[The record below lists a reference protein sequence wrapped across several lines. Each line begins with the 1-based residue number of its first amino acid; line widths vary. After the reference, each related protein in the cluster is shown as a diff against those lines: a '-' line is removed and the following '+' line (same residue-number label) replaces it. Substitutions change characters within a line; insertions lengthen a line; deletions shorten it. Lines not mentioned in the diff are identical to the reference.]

1 MGRERPEE
9 IDEDIGKAEIM
20 KDEVLTKEI
29 KLHHSA
35 FILSLRHLVV
45 VPLVAFPSAE

>member
-29 KLHHSA
+29 TA
-35 FILSLRHLVV
+35 I
-45 VPLVAFPSAE
+45 P

>member
-1 MGRERPEE
+1 MGRERSEE

-29 KLHHSA
+29 KLHQLK
-35 FILSLRHLVV
+35 IL
-45 VPLVAFPSAE
+45 